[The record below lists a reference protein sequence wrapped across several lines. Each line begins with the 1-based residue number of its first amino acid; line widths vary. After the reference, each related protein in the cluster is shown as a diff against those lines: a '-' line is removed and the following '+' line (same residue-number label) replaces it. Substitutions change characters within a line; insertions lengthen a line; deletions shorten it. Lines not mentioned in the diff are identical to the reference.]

1 MIDLVLL
8 DVNMPEMNGLQV
20 LEQMNRFQW
29 INKIPVIIISADETD
44 QLIHQAYAMGVTD
57 YVRRPFDAFIVR
69 RRVENTL
76 NLYTNQ
82 KRLAKLVSEQIRE
95 EKGNNELIVGILSH
109 VVEFRNY
116 ESGDHIRNIRNIT
129 KLLLRHLVQKTN
141 IYHLSEK
148 DIAFIKTASALHDIG
163 KIAIPEEIL
172 NKPGKLT
179 PDKFSVIKTHTT
191 IGAEILEQ
199 MSVEMISR
207 CSATR
212 WKSAAGTM
220 NAGMATAIRMG
231 CGASRFP
238 SPHRLWRWRT
248 FTMR

>member
-116 ESGDHIRNIRNIT
+116 ESGDHIRSICCRG
-129 KLLLRHLVQKTN
+129 
-141 IYHLSEK
+141 SW
-148 DIAFIKTASALHDIG
+148 A
-163 KIAIPEEIL
+163 
-172 NKPGKLT
+172 
-179 PDKFSVIKTHTT
+179 
-191 IGAEILEQ
+191 
-199 MSVEMISR
+199 
-207 CSATR
+207 
-212 WKSAAGTM
+212 
-220 NAGMATAIRMG
+220 
-231 CGASRFP
+231 RFLP
-238 SPHRLWRWRT
+238 
-248 FTMR
+248 MC